1 MGDRFC
7 EGIWTAI
14 LDQIEPGVMR
24 QIPVIEDKTDQ
35 TVLWHGCL
43 QLVESKRYNGETLSP
58 MPFMTFQNVMNVD
71 QS

>member
-24 QIPVIEDKTDQ
+24 QIPVIEDKTD
-35 TVLWHGCL
+35 
-43 QLVESKRYNGETLSP
+43 
-58 MPFMTFQNVMNVD
+58 
-71 QS
+71 

>member
-1 MGDRFC
+1 
-7 EGIWTAI
+7 
-14 LDQIEPGVMR
+14 MR

-58 MPFMTFQNVMNVD
+58 MPSMTFQNVMNVD